1 MEFILKYNLT
11 VIFFAITF
19 LILYPFVAIWSLN
32 VIFPS
37 LEIPYDFYTWLA
49 MIVLLAFFGRATPSV
64 SKK

>member
-1 MEFILKYNLT
+1 VEFILKYSLT
-11 VIFFAITF
+11 VIFFAIAF

-49 MIVLLAFFGRATPSV
+49 MIILLTFFGRATPSV